1 MKSEFDLQNLG
12 CEAYLRCGS
21 SSSKAGLYFI
31 EGWLLKRQ
39 TLQAGHFSEE
49 SSYEIDERESGESFG
64 ELF

>member
-21 SSSKAGLYFI
+21 SSSKAGLYFV
-31 EGWLLKRQ
+31 EGWLLRRQ
-39 TLQAGHFSEE
+39 TLQAGHFSKGLLKV
-49 SSYEIDERESGESFG
+49 DERESGELFG

>member
-21 SSSKAGLYFI
+21 SPSKAGLYFRRR
-31 EGWLLKRQ
+31 LASRRQ

-49 SSYEIDERESGESFG
+49 SSFKVDERESGELFG
-64 ELF
+64 ELL